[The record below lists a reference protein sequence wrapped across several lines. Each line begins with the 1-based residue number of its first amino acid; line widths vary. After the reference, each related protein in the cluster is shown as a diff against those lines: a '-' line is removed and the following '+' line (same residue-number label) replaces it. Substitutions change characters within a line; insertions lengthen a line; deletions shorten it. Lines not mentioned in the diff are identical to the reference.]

1 MAQQRSL
8 KDVLNRIIKVIPEED
23 KLSNDLNSFLG
34 NLGDLGFKSPEV
46 INYFWEQGQTKIF
59 SRYSDLNNAP
69 SWYITVLEIWS
80 GKK

>member
-23 KLSNDLNSFLG
+23 KLSNDLKSFLG

-46 INYFWEQGQTKIF
+46 INSFWREGQTKIYL
-59 SRYSDLNNAP
+59 RCPDLKYAP

-80 GKK
+80 GKI